1 MIASKKISIDIA
13 SDNQKEEINES
24 FNQKVANKVIPKKT
38 LMDRWE
44 DFLDEYANSQFQL
57 TSLSHINVDF
67 EDNGILLYLSS
78 EVIYNNYT
86 NPVAKEKLK
95 ELVEN
100 FFDASINIAYK
111 LDPSKPNR
119 ESLV

>member
-1 MIASKKISIDIA
+1 VIASKKISIDIA

-78 EVIYNNYT
+78 ELFITIILILLQRKN
-86 NPVAKEKLK
+86 
-95 ELVEN
+95 
-100 FFDASINIAYK
+100 
-111 LDPSKPNR
+111 
-119 ESLV
+119 